1 MPTRA
6 YGSIVFGEGAMAHI
20 RRIFTEDSDKSRRF
34 TLLAHESNPM
44 KSGMDVLLALSTKQT
59 LKRRSP
65 SLIAL
70 SHPL

>member
-34 TLLAHESNPM
+34 TLLAHESNTM
-44 KSGMDVLLALSTKQT
+44 KSGMDVLLAL
-59 LKRRSP
+59 
-65 SLIAL
+65 
-70 SHPL
+70 